1 MRCDV
6 LREETVNK
14 RLQIG
19 LNAVALLALLVCI
32 YKIHTLLQVRDEL
45 IELNHDKSVYID
57 GGCSGRYQGTEETR

>member
-1 MRCDV
+1 MRCEV

-14 RLQIG
+14 RLQIV

-32 YKIHTLLQVRDEL
+32 YKIHTLQQVRDEL

-57 GGCSGRYQGTEETR
+57 AGFRGQYQGTEETR